1 MAAVQNLSNTS
12 LGVVSFHQGSLPV
25 LRVWISMGLCTKPM
39 AMIAMPTSKALSNP
53 IKSQSSHTN
62 RLKGEGF
69 YQELGNASSFNQS
82 LGNPSIAVLPI
93 ILQTELTLAVSPSLF
108 TGLHQT
114 YKNKSCICSVCE
126 VHLKIPNEKSPKICC
141 GFPPTPKNR
150 SIPFPFA
157 SASQCTEMMSAP
169 ALAKS
174 STRCSGSTIIRW
186 QSSTASG

>member
-1 MAAVQNLSNTS
+1 
-12 LGVVSFHQGSLPV
+12 
-25 LRVWISMGLCTKPM
+25 MGLCTKPM

-62 RLKGEGF
+62 RLKGERF

-141 GFPPTPKNR
+141 GPPHPKK
-150 SIPFPFA
+150 PFHTVPLCFGLA
-157 SASQCTEMMSAP
+157 VHRDDVRAGLGEVLN
-169 ALAKS
+169 ALLRLHDHQMAIEHRIGVS
-174 STRCSGSTIIRW
+174 LPDQLTLWLCQNSY
-186 QSSTASG
+186 